1 MAHPSF
7 VLYPIDKTSN
17 GDPRHKV
24 VVGPVVVAPFVVVAT
39 VVVVVVVVVV
49 AAVVVVVPEVTKGS
63 RGL

>member
-39 VVVVVVVVVV
+39 VVVVVVV